1 MNLMTAN
8 AQLIGFML
16 AIGVPSLTA
25 LVGVL
30 LSNSRIA
37 DLRAHMDS
45 RFNASDARIDSLD
58 RLFTEKLR
66 RVEEILDARL
76 TRIEEHLHLL

>member
-1 MNLMTAN
+1 MNLMNAN

-16 AIGVPSLTA
+16 AIGVPCLTSL
-25 LVGVL
+25 LGVL
-30 LSNSRIA
+30 ISNSRIG

-45 RFNASDARIDSLD
+45 RFDAHD

-66 RVEEILDARL
+66 RVEEIMDARL
-76 TRIEEHLHLL
+76 VRIEDHLHLR

>member
-1 MNLMTAN
+1 MNLMNAN

-16 AIGVPSLTA
+16 AIGVPCLTSL
-25 LVGVL
+25 LGVL
-30 LSNSRIA
+30 ISNSRIG

-45 RFNASDARIDSLD
+45 RFDAHD

-66 RVEEILDARL
+66 RVEEIMDARL
-76 TRIEEHLHLL
+76 IRIEDHLHLG